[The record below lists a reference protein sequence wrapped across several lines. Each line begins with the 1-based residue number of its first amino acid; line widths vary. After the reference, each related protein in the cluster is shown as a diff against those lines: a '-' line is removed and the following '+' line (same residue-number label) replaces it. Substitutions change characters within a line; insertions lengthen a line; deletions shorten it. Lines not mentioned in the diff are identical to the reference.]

1 MRKRVL
7 ALVCCLSLTLG
18 LFTYHPP
25 EAKAI
30 VTEASLATS
39 VLWSFM
45 QSAGITFNGT
55 GMNSSSWAEAI
66 EPYLRDFT
74 EWKDSA
80 AKSFWHWLGYDGAS
94 EFIKAL
100 SWSKITHPTT
110 MPFPSVVIPP
120 AAAKKMGEFTHWFA
134 EKVGLVSG
142 GESKPVYDGATH
154 LTSVDGYSVL
164 ADKSFSDYYNYNFGR
179 NKLSI
184 VKKTSS
190 GSLAYASLKF
200 YTPTFVAPDTG
211 KYKISFVGSTSE
223 NSLSSNS
230 QYGLGFWKVGVY
242 KTDSAD
248 SNAFGYGGSLCDNET
263 YIGGFYGARPGPCSG
278 SCELNFIKGE
288 KYKFQIRVGA
298 QDDFSSAIF
307 FWDFSLAKS
316 DGVSSSGF
324 ATQAGALSPTY
335 DDKGEK
341 PTVVAY
347 PNINGDLSSINDL
360 LQQILD
366 KLAANDLNSSAS
378 LEGEAA
384 PDVPATDI
392 GWKGT
397 IEKIYQGIIDLP
409 GRIADA
415 FKALLEGL
423 FAPDAAL
430 MQEMTDTFKGKF
442 SFLTTLHKVGTDLF
456 GMTAETD
463 PPVIWVHLED
473 AEGKYTYGGPVK
485 ALDLSWYQRY
495 KADVDKL
502 ISGFLWLAFLWL
514 LFKRAASIIHGGEM
528 YTEYASDIRDYY
540 RSGKKDDGPTV
551 PVNRRLGE

>member
-1 MRKRVL
+1 MLKRILSL
-7 ALVCCLSLTLG
+7 ACCLSLTVG
-18 LFTYHPP
+18 LFTYRPP

-100 SWSKITHPTT
+100 SWSKITHPST

-120 AAAKKMGEFTHWFA
+120 VAAKKMGEFTHWFA
-134 EKVGLVSG
+134 EKVGLASG
-142 GESKPVYDGATH
+142 GNSQVVLYNPATNSIILPDGKSFYFSDTVFTNIAGEGIYLTGFSKGSGLSLFDFSDGKIY
-154 LTSVDGYSVL
+154 LTSTVCLCIEQNGEDIRL
-164 ADKSFSDYYNYNFGR
+164 FLRFG
-179 NKLSI
+179 NK
-184 VKKTSS
+184 
-190 GSLAYASLKF
+190 GSYL
-200 YTPTFVAPDTG
+200 V
-211 KYKISFVGSTSE
+211 
-223 NSLSSNS
+223 
-230 QYGLGFWKVGVY
+230 
-242 KTDSAD
+242 
-248 SNAFGYGGSLCDNET
+248 
-263 YIGGFYGARPGPCSG
+263 
-278 SCELNFIKGE
+278 
-288 KYKFQIRVGA
+288 
-298 QDDFSSAIF
+298 DFSHKLF
-307 FWDFSLAKS
+307 DFTKPFYLGKGVNGGLCAVFETLPDSSYRKKGYLYQGKELSFAKNEILF
-316 DGVSSSGF
+316 DDLFTVSK
-324 ATQAGALSPTY
+324 TQESRVTAVQSGALSPTY

-366 KLAANDLNSSAS
+366 KLTANDLNSSAS

-409 GRIADA
+409 GRIAEAIKDLFIPHEGYA
-415 FKALLEGL
+415 AEFVSGLTGAYQGRFGLLTYPFSVLGDFVGTVATLDEQEPILRWNDVKWRDHVVIAKGEYNL
-423 FAPDAAL
+423 KSAIAGTEMQTVYQVYRTVASAAL
-430 MQEMTDTFKGKF
+430 I
-442 SFLTTLHKVGTDLF
+442 V
-456 GMTAETD
+456 
-463 PPVIWVHLED
+463 
-473 AEGKYTYGGPVK
+473 
-485 ALDLSWYQRY
+485 
-495 KADVDKL
+495 
-502 ISGFLWLAFLWL
+502 GFLHLC
-514 LFKRAASIIHGGEM
+514 
-528 YTEYASDIRDYY
+528 IRKL
-540 RSGKKDDGPTV
+540 REVQSH
-551 PVNRRLGE
+551 

>member
-1 MRKRVL
+1 MKKRVL

-18 LFTYHPP
+18 LFTYRPP

-45 QSAGITFNGT
+45 QSAGITFNGS

-120 AAAKKMGEFTHWFA
+120 AVAKKMGEFTHWFA
-134 EKVGLVSG
+134 QKVGLASG
-142 GESKPVYDGATH
+142 GESKPVYGGATH
-154 LTSVDGYSVL
+154 LTGVDGYSVT
-164 ADKSFSDYYNYNFGR
+164 ADKSFSDYYNYNFGS

-184 VKKTSS
+184 IKKTSQ
-190 GSLAYASLKF
+190 GSLAYASLQF

-223 NSLSSNS
+223 NLLGSSS
-230 QYGLGFWKVGVY
+230 DYGLGFWQVKLY
-242 KTDSAD
+242 KTESATSDS
-248 SNAFGYGGSLCDNET
+248 FHYRGEPLDNET

-278 SCELNFIKGE
+278 SCEVNFVKDE
-288 KYKFQIRVGA
+288 KYKFQIKVGA
-298 QDDFSSAIF
+298 QDSFSSAAF

-316 DGVSSSGF
+316 DGVSSAGF
-324 ATQAGALSPTY
+324 ATQSGALSPTY

-341 PTVVAY
+341 STVVAY
-347 PNINGDLSSINDL
+347 PNINGDLTSINDL

-415 FKALLEGL
+415 FKTLLESL
-423 FAPDAAL
+423 FAPDAVL
-430 MQEMTDTFKGKF
+430 MQEIATTFTDKF
-442 SFLTTLHKVGTDLF
+442 PFLPVLNRVGNDLF
-456 GMTAETD
+456 GMTADSE
-463 PPVIWVHLED
+463 PPVIWVHLEK
-473 AEGKYTYGGPVK
+473 AEGKYYYGEK
-485 ALDLSWYQRY
+485 QKILDMSFYQRY
-495 KADVDKL
+495 KADGDKL
-502 ISGFLWLAFLWL
+502 ISGFLWLGFLWL
-514 LFKRAASIIHGGEM
+514 LFKRASAIIQGGEM
-528 YTEYASDIRDYY
+528 LTEYSEAIDRGY
-540 RSGKKDDGPTV
+540 RERKGKKTK
-551 PVNRRLGE
+551 

>member
-1 MRKRVL
+1 MLKRILSL
-7 ALVCCLSLTLG
+7 ACCLSLTVG
-18 LFTYHPP
+18 LFTYRPP

-74 EWKDSA
+74 EATDSA

-120 AAAKKMGEFTHWFA
+120 AVAKKMGEFTHWFA
-134 EKVGLVSG
+134 EKVGLASGTSQVVSYNPATNSIILPDG
-142 GESKPVYDGATH
+142 KSFYFSDTVFTNIAGEGIYLTGFSKGSGLSLFDFSDGKIYLSSTVC
-154 LTSVDGYSVL
+154 LCIEQNGEDIRLFLRFG
-164 ADKSFSDYYNYNFGR
+164 DKSSYLTNFSHRLFDFTKPFYLGKGVNGGLCAVFETLPDSSYRKKGYLYQGYE
-179 NKLSI
+179 LSFAKNEI
-184 VKKTSS
+184 LFDDLFTVSKTQES
-190 GSLAYASLKF
+190 
-200 YTPTFVAPDTG
+200 
-211 KYKISFVGSTSE
+211 
-223 NSLSSNS
+223 
-230 QYGLGFWKVGVY
+230 
-242 KTDSAD
+242 
-248 SNAFGYGGSLCDNET
+248 
-263 YIGGFYGARPGPCSG
+263 
-278 SCELNFIKGE
+278 
-288 KYKFQIRVGA
+288 RVTA
-298 QDDFSSAIF
+298 VQP
-307 FWDFSLAKS
+307 
-316 DGVSSSGF
+316 
-324 ATQAGALSPTY
+324 GALSPTY
-335 DDKGEK
+335 DDNGEK

-409 GRIADA
+409 GRIAEAIKDLFIPHEGYA
-415 FKALLEGL
+415 AEFVSGLTGAYQGRFGLLTYPFSVLGDFVGTVATLDEQEPILRWNDVKWQGHVVIAKGEYNL
-423 FAPDAAL
+423 KSAIAGTEMQTVYQVYRTVASAAL
-430 MQEMTDTFKGKF
+430 I
-442 SFLTTLHKVGTDLF
+442 V
-456 GMTAETD
+456 
-463 PPVIWVHLED
+463 
-473 AEGKYTYGGPVK
+473 
-485 ALDLSWYQRY
+485 
-495 KADVDKL
+495 
-502 ISGFLWLAFLWL
+502 GFLHLC
-514 LFKRAASIIHGGEM
+514 
-528 YTEYASDIRDYY
+528 IRKL
-540 RSGKKDDGPTV
+540 REVQSH
-551 PVNRRLGE
+551 

>member
-18 LFTYHPP
+18 LFTYRPP

-74 EWKDSA
+74 EATDSA
-80 AKSFWHWLGYDGAS
+80 AKSFWHWLGYDGAT

-100 SWSKITHPTT
+100 SWSKITHPDT

-120 AAAKKMGEFTHWFA
+120 AVAKKMGEFTHWFA
-134 EKVGLVSG
+134 QKVGLASG
-142 GESKPVYDGATH
+142 GESKPVVSISGGTRLKLSNGQSIVLGSCVNPDSSGPKFYEPGTVLFTVVQDMYDNYDKYSWLYTF
-154 LTSVDGYSVL
+154 SNGYSLKLFFVEVGKVVIN
-164 ADKSFSDYYNYNFGR
+164 ADLRDSKGNLIGR
-179 NKLSI
+179 NNDSSSFTSNLFNWGEMYYDAVGLAVADDGNTITPITRVCKKDDQYKGKWVQTWHRGDYWCKGLTLNDLESF
-184 VKKTSS
+184 KTSD
-190 GSLAYASLKF
+190 A
-200 YTPTFVAPDTG
+200 T
-211 KYKISFVGSTSE
+211 
-223 NSLSSNS
+223 
-230 QYGLGFWKVGVY
+230 
-242 KTDSAD
+242 
-248 SNAFGYGGSLCDNET
+248 
-263 YIGGFYGARPGPCSG
+263 
-278 SCELNFIKGE
+278 
-288 KYKFQIRVGA
+288 
-298 QDDFSSAIF
+298 
-307 FWDFSLAKS
+307 
-316 DGVSSSGF
+316 GF
-324 ATQAGALSPTY
+324 ASQPGALSPTY

-366 KLAANDLNSSAS
+366 KLAANDLNSSAN

-415 FKALLEGL
+415 FKTLLEGL

-430 MQEMTDTFKGKF
+430 MQEIATTFTDKF
-442 SFLTTLHKVGTDLF
+442 PFLPVLNRVGNDLF
-456 GMTAETD
+456 GMTADSE
-463 PPVIWVHLED
+463 PPVIWVHLEK
-473 AEGKYTYGGPVK
+473 AEGKYYYGEK
-485 ALDLSWYQRY
+485 QKILDMSFYQRY
-495 KADVDKL
+495 KADGDKL
-502 ISGFLWLAFLWL
+502 ISGFLWLGFLWL
-514 LFKRAASIIHGGEM
+514 LFKRASAIIQGADM
-528 YTEYASDIRDYY
+528 LTEYSEAIDRGY
-540 RSGKKDDGPTV
+540 RERKGKKTK
-551 PVNRRLGE
+551 

>member
-1 MRKRVL
+1 MLKRILSL
-7 ALVCCLSLTLG
+7 ACCLSLTVG
-18 LFTYHPP
+18 LFTYRPP
-25 EAKAI
+25 EVKAI

-100 SWSKITHPTT
+100 SWSQITHPST

-120 AAAKKMGEFTHWFA
+120 VAAKKMGEFTHWFA
-134 EKVGLVSG
+134 EKVGLASG
-142 GESKPVYDGATH
+142 GNSQVVSYNPATNSIILLDGKSFYFSDTVFTNIAGEGIYLTGFSKGSGLSLFDFSDGKIY
-154 LTSVDGYSVL
+154 LTSTVCLCIEQNGEDIRL
-164 ADKSFSDYYNYNFGR
+164 FLRFG
-179 NKLSI
+179 NK
-184 VKKTSS
+184 
-190 GSLAYASLKF
+190 GSYL
-200 YTPTFVAPDTG
+200 V
-211 KYKISFVGSTSE
+211 
-223 NSLSSNS
+223 
-230 QYGLGFWKVGVY
+230 
-242 KTDSAD
+242 
-248 SNAFGYGGSLCDNET
+248 
-263 YIGGFYGARPGPCSG
+263 
-278 SCELNFIKGE
+278 
-288 KYKFQIRVGA
+288 
-298 QDDFSSAIF
+298 DFSHKLF
-307 FWDFSLAKS
+307 DFTKPFYLGKGVNGGLCAVFETLPDSSYRKKGYLYQGKELSFAKNEILF
-316 DGVSSSGF
+316 DDLFTVSK
-324 ATQAGALSPTY
+324 TQESRVTAVQSGALSPTY

-409 GRIADA
+409 GRIAEAIKDLFIPHEGYA
-415 FKALLEGL
+415 AEFVSGLTGAYQGRFGLLTYPFSVLGDFVGTVATLDEQEPILRWNDVKWQDHVVIAKGEYNL
-423 FAPDAAL
+423 KSAIAGTEMQTVYQVYRVVASAAL
-430 MQEMTDTFKGKF
+430 I
-442 SFLTTLHKVGTDLF
+442 V
-456 GMTAETD
+456 
-463 PPVIWVHLED
+463 
-473 AEGKYTYGGPVK
+473 
-485 ALDLSWYQRY
+485 
-495 KADVDKL
+495 
-502 ISGFLWLAFLWL
+502 GFLHLC
-514 LFKRAASIIHGGEM
+514 
-528 YTEYASDIRDYY
+528 IRKL
-540 RSGKKDDGPTV
+540 REVQSH
-551 PVNRRLGE
+551 

>member
-1 MRKRVL
+1 MLKRIFS
-7 ALVCCLSLTLG
+7 LVCCLSLTVG
-18 LFTYHPP
+18 LFTYRPP

-74 EWKDSA
+74 EATDSA

-100 SWSKITHPTT
+100 SWSQITHPTT

-134 EKVGLVSG
+134 EKVGLASG
-142 GESKPVYDGATH
+142 GNSQVVSYNPATNSIILPDGKSFYFSDTVFTNIAGEGIYLTGFSKGSGLSLFDFSDGKIY
-154 LTSVDGYSVL
+154 LTSTVCLCIEQNGEDIRL
-164 ADKSFSDYYNYNFGR
+164 FLRFG
-179 NKLSI
+179 NK
-184 VKKTSS
+184 
-190 GSLAYASLKF
+190 GSYL
-200 YTPTFVAPDTG
+200 V
-211 KYKISFVGSTSE
+211 
-223 NSLSSNS
+223 
-230 QYGLGFWKVGVY
+230 
-242 KTDSAD
+242 
-248 SNAFGYGGSLCDNET
+248 
-263 YIGGFYGARPGPCSG
+263 
-278 SCELNFIKGE
+278 
-288 KYKFQIRVGA
+288 
-298 QDDFSSAIF
+298 DFSHKLF
-307 FWDFSLAKS
+307 DFTKPFYLGKGVNGGLCAVFETLPDSSYREKGYLYQGYELSFAKNEILF
-316 DGVSSSGF
+316 DDLFTVSK
-324 ATQAGALSPTY
+324 TQESRVTAVQPGALSPTY

-347 PNINGDLSSINDL
+347 PNIDGDLSSINDL

-409 GRIADA
+409 GRIAEAIKDLFIPHEGYA
-415 FKALLEGL
+415 AEFVSGLTGAYQGRFGLLTYPFSVLGDFVGTVATLDEQEPILRWNDVKWQDHVVIAKGEYNL
-423 FAPDAAL
+423 KSAIAGTEMQAVYQVYRTVASAAL
-430 MQEMTDTFKGKF
+430 I
-442 SFLTTLHKVGTDLF
+442 V
-456 GMTAETD
+456 
-463 PPVIWVHLED
+463 
-473 AEGKYTYGGPVK
+473 
-485 ALDLSWYQRY
+485 
-495 KADVDKL
+495 
-502 ISGFLWLAFLWL
+502 GFLHLC
-514 LFKRAASIIHGGEM
+514 
-528 YTEYASDIRDYY
+528 IRKL
-540 RSGKKDDGPTV
+540 REVQSH
-551 PVNRRLGE
+551 

>member
-1 MRKRVL
+1 MLKRILSL
-7 ALVCCLSLTLG
+7 ACCLSLTVG
-18 LFTYHPP
+18 LFTYRPP

-134 EKVGLVSG
+134 EKVGLASG
-142 GESKPVYDGATH
+142 GGSVYVAGDNF
-154 LTSVDGYSVL
+154 TSAALSTAARLRAGDPDHPFWANVDERPYHFCYKYVGSV
-164 ADKSFSDYYNYNFGR
+164 ADKGFYILYCDAPITIERHDKDF
-179 NKLSI
+179 
-184 VKKTSS
+184 S
-190 GSLAYASLKF
+190 GS
-200 YTPTFVAPDTG
+200 DG
-211 KYKISFVGSTSE
+211 KYYKAAYYLYKDGSRSGFQQLQFD
-223 NSLSSNS
+223 SLSATRYRS
-230 QYGLGFWKVGVY
+230 
-242 KTDSAD
+242 
-248 SNAFGYGGSLCDNET
+248 GGT
-263 YIGGFYGARPGPCSG
+263 IGGLYYYFCSLDAIG
-278 SCELNFIKGE
+278 DYVL
-288 KYKFQIRVGA
+288 
-298 QDDFSSAIF
+298 SAADASIC
-307 FWDFSLAKS
+307 S
-316 DGVSSSGF
+316 
-324 ATQAGALSPTY
+324 ATQPGALSPTY

-347 PNINGDLSSINDL
+347 PNINGDLTSINDL

-409 GRIADA
+409 GRIAEAVKDLFIPHEGYA
-415 FKALLEGL
+415 AEFVSGLTGAYQGRFGLLTYPFSVLGDFVGTVATLDEQEPILRWNDVKWQDHVVIAKGEYNL
-423 FAPDAAL
+423 KSAIAGTEMQTVYQVYRTVASAAL
-430 MQEMTDTFKGKF
+430 I
-442 SFLTTLHKVGTDLF
+442 V
-456 GMTAETD
+456 
-463 PPVIWVHLED
+463 
-473 AEGKYTYGGPVK
+473 
-485 ALDLSWYQRY
+485 
-495 KADVDKL
+495 
-502 ISGFLWLAFLWL
+502 GFLYLC
-514 LFKRAASIIHGGEM
+514 
-528 YTEYASDIRDYY
+528 IRKL
-540 RSGKKDDGPTV
+540 REVQSH
-551 PVNRRLGE
+551 

>member
-1 MRKRVL
+1 MLKRILSL
-7 ALVCCLSLTLG
+7 ACCLSLTVG
-18 LFTYHPP
+18 LFTYRPP

-100 SWSKITHPTT
+100 SWSKITHPAT

-120 AAAKKMGEFTHWFA
+120 AVAKKMGEFTRWFA
-134 EKVGLVSG
+134 EKVGLTAG
-142 GESKPVYDGATH
+142 SKPV
-154 LTSVDGYSVL
+154 SVVGSSLPKKAADIVNACQSSMMGKPDYFYNNSNEYFLLFKEQAELPYIFYSVNKPHHVSL
-164 ADKSFSDYYNYNFGR
+164 FHSDGT
-179 NKLSI
+179 NKLFPEKGYYVISETVTKLS
-184 VKKTSS
+184 VKQFRSLDTDSWDS
-190 GSLAYASLKF
+190 G
-200 YTPTFVAPDTG
+200 
-211 KYKISFVGSTSE
+211 GSTSKF
-223 NSLSSNS
+223 SSFGDV
-230 QYGLGFWKVGVY
+230 YGLFICPDGEGVFLS
-242 KTDSAD
+242 DSSIA
-248 SNAFGYGGSLCDNET
+248 
-263 YIGGFYGARPGPCSG
+263 
-278 SCELNFIKGE
+278 
-288 KYKFQIRVGA
+288 VA
-298 QDDFSSAIF
+298 QPN
-307 FWDFSLAKS
+307 
-316 DGVSSSGF
+316 
-324 ATQAGALSPTY
+324 ALSPTY

-347 PNINGDLSSINDL
+347 PNISGDLTSINDL

-409 GRIADA
+409 GRIAEAIKDLFIPHEGYA
-415 FKALLEGL
+415 AEFVSGLTGAYQGRFGLLTYPFSVLGDFVSTVATLDEQEPILRWNDVKWQDHVVIAKGEYNL
-423 FAPDAAL
+423 KSAIAGTEMQAVYQVYRTVASAAL
-430 MQEMTDTFKGKF
+430 I
-442 SFLTTLHKVGTDLF
+442 V
-456 GMTAETD
+456 
-463 PPVIWVHLED
+463 
-473 AEGKYTYGGPVK
+473 
-485 ALDLSWYQRY
+485 
-495 KADVDKL
+495 
-502 ISGFLWLAFLWL
+502 GFLHLC
-514 LFKRAASIIHGGEM
+514 
-528 YTEYASDIRDYY
+528 IRKL
-540 RSGKKDDGPTV
+540 REVQSH
-551 PVNRRLGE
+551 

>member
-1 MRKRVL
+1 MLKRILSL
-7 ALVCCLSLTLG
+7 ACCLSLTVG
-18 LFTYHPP
+18 LFTYRPP

-120 AAAKKMGEFTHWFA
+120 VAAKKMGEFTHWFA
-134 EKVGLVSG
+134 QKVGLASG
-142 GESKPVYDGATH
+142 GGSVYVAGDNF
-154 LTSVDGYSVL
+154 TSAALSTAARLRAAKLAEDPDNGFWANVDKNSHY
-164 ADKSFSDYYNYNFGR
+164 FCY
-179 NKLSI
+179 
-184 VKKTSS
+184 
-190 GSLAYASLKF
+190 
-200 YTPTFVAPDTG
+200 
-211 KYKISFVGSTSE
+211 KYVGSTWSKGYYILYCVAPITIE
-223 NSLSSNS
+223 RHDRGFSAGGQYYEPGYYLYKNGSTNGFQELQFDTLSATT
-230 QYGLGFWKVGVY
+230 Y
-242 KTDSAD
+242 SAG
-248 SNAFGYGGSLCDNET
+248 AT
-263 YIGGFYGARPGPCSG
+263 IGGLYYRFCSLDTIG
-278 SCELNFIKGE
+278 DYVL
-288 KYKFQIRVGA
+288 
-298 QDDFSSAIF
+298 SAADASIC
-307 FWDFSLAKS
+307 S
-316 DGVSSSGF
+316 
-324 ATQAGALSPTY
+324 ATQPGALSPTY
-335 DDKGEK
+335 DDNGEK

-347 PNINGDLSSINDL
+347 PNISGDLTSINDL

-409 GRIADA
+409 GRIAEAIKDLFIPHEGYA
-415 FKALLEGL
+415 AEFVSGLTGAYQGRFGLLTYPFSVLGDFVGTVATLDEQEPILRWNDVKWQDHVVIAKGEYNL
-423 FAPDAAL
+423 KSAIAGTEMQTVYQVYRVVASAAL
-430 MQEMTDTFKGKF
+430 I
-442 SFLTTLHKVGTDLF
+442 V
-456 GMTAETD
+456 
-463 PPVIWVHLED
+463 
-473 AEGKYTYGGPVK
+473 
-485 ALDLSWYQRY
+485 
-495 KADVDKL
+495 
-502 ISGFLWLAFLWL
+502 GFLHLC
-514 LFKRAASIIHGGEM
+514 
-528 YTEYASDIRDYY
+528 IRKL
-540 RSGKKDDGPTV
+540 REVQSH
-551 PVNRRLGE
+551 

>member
-1 MRKRVL
+1 MLKRILSL
-7 ALVCCLSLTLG
+7 ACCLSLTVG
-18 LFTYHPP
+18 LFTYRPP

-45 QSAGITFNGT
+45 QSAGITFNGS

-120 AAAKKMGEFTHWFA
+120 AVAKKMGEFTHWFA
-134 EKVGLVSG
+134 QKVGLASG
-142 GESKPVYDGATH
+142 GESKPVYGGATH
-154 LTSVDGYSVL
+154 LTGVDGYSVT
-164 ADKSFSDYYNYNFGR
+164 ADKSFSDYYNYNFGS

-184 VKKTSS
+184 IKKTSQ
-190 GSLAYASLKF
+190 GSLAYASLQF

-223 NSLSSNS
+223 NLLGSSS
-230 QYGLGFWKVGVY
+230 DYGLGFWQVKLY
-242 KTDSAD
+242 KTESATSDS
-248 SNAFGYGGSLCDNET
+248 FHYRGEPLDNET

-278 SCELNFIKGE
+278 SCEVNFVKDE
-288 KYKFQIRVGA
+288 KYKFQIKVGA
-298 QDDFSSAIF
+298 QDSFSSAAF

-316 DGVSSSGF
+316 DGVSSAGF
-324 ATQAGALSPTY
+324 ATQSGALSPTY

-341 PTVVAY
+341 STVVAY
-347 PNINGDLSSINDL
+347 PNINGDLTSINDL

-409 GRIADA
+409 GRIAEAIKDLFIPHEGYA
-415 FKALLEGL
+415 AEFVSGLTGAYQGRFGLLTYPFSVLGDFVGTVATLDEQEPILRWNDVKWQDHVVIAKGEYNL
-423 FAPDAAL
+423 KSAIAGTEMQTVYQVYRTVASAAL
-430 MQEMTDTFKGKF
+430 I
-442 SFLTTLHKVGTDLF
+442 V
-456 GMTAETD
+456 
-463 PPVIWVHLED
+463 
-473 AEGKYTYGGPVK
+473 
-485 ALDLSWYQRY
+485 
-495 KADVDKL
+495 
-502 ISGFLWLAFLWL
+502 GFLHLC
-514 LFKRAASIIHGGEM
+514 
-528 YTEYASDIRDYY
+528 IRKL
-540 RSGKKDDGPTV
+540 REVQSH
-551 PVNRRLGE
+551 

>member
-1 MRKRVL
+1 MLKRILSL
-7 ALVCCLSLTLG
+7 ACCLSLTVG
-18 LFTYHPP
+18 LFTYRPP

-80 AKSFWHWLGYDGAS
+80 SKSFWHWLGYDGAS

-100 SWSKITHPTT
+100 SWSQITHPTT

-134 EKVGLVSG
+134 EKVGLASG
-142 GESKPVYDGATH
+142 GNSQVVSYNPATNSIILPDGKSFYFSDTVFTNIAGEGIYLTGFSKGSGLSLFDFSDGKIY
-154 LTSVDGYSVL
+154 LTSTVCLCIEQNGEDIRLFLRFGNKSSYLTNFSHRLFDFTKPFYLGKGVNGGLCVVFETLPDSSYREKGYL
-164 ADKSFSDYYNYNFGR
+164 YQGYELSFAKNEILFDDLFTVS
-179 NKLSI
+179 
-184 VKKTSS
+184 KTQES
-190 GSLAYASLKF
+190 
-200 YTPTFVAPDTG
+200 
-211 KYKISFVGSTSE
+211 
-223 NSLSSNS
+223 
-230 QYGLGFWKVGVY
+230 
-242 KTDSAD
+242 
-248 SNAFGYGGSLCDNET
+248 
-263 YIGGFYGARPGPCSG
+263 
-278 SCELNFIKGE
+278 
-288 KYKFQIRVGA
+288 RVTA
-298 QDDFSSAIF
+298 VQP
-307 FWDFSLAKS
+307 
-316 DGVSSSGF
+316 
-324 ATQAGALSPTY
+324 GALSPTY

-347 PNINGDLSSINDL
+347 PNIDGDLSSINDL

-409 GRIADA
+409 GRIAEAIKDLFIPHEGYA
-415 FKALLEGL
+415 AEFVSGLTGAYQGRFGLLTYPFSVLGDFVGTVATLDEQEPILRWNDVKWQDHVVIAKGEYNL
-423 FAPDAAL
+423 KSAIAGTEMQTVYQVYRTVASAAL
-430 MQEMTDTFKGKF
+430 I
-442 SFLTTLHKVGTDLF
+442 V
-456 GMTAETD
+456 
-463 PPVIWVHLED
+463 
-473 AEGKYTYGGPVK
+473 
-485 ALDLSWYQRY
+485 
-495 KADVDKL
+495 
-502 ISGFLWLAFLWL
+502 GFLHLC
-514 LFKRAASIIHGGEM
+514 
-528 YTEYASDIRDYY
+528 IRKL
-540 RSGKKDDGPTV
+540 REVQSH
-551 PVNRRLGE
+551 

>member
-1 MRKRVL
+1 MKKRVL

-18 LFTYHPP
+18 LFTYRPP

-80 AKSFWHWLGYDGAS
+80 AQSFWHWLGYDGAS

-142 GESKPVYDGATH
+142 GESKPVVSISGGTRLKLSNGQSIVLGSCVNPDSSGPKFYEPGTVLFTVVQDMYDNYDKYSWLYTF
-154 LTSVDGYSVL
+154 SNGYSLKLFFVEVGKVVIN
-164 ADKSFSDYYNYNFGR
+164 ADLRDSKGNLVGR
-179 NKLSI
+179 NNDSSTFTSNLFNWGEMYYDAVGLAVADDGNTITPITRVCKKDDQYKGKWVQTWHRGDYWCKGLTLNDLESF
-184 VKKTSS
+184 KTSD
-190 GSLAYASLKF
+190 A
-200 YTPTFVAPDTG
+200 T
-211 KYKISFVGSTSE
+211 
-223 NSLSSNS
+223 
-230 QYGLGFWKVGVY
+230 
-242 KTDSAD
+242 
-248 SNAFGYGGSLCDNET
+248 
-263 YIGGFYGARPGPCSG
+263 
-278 SCELNFIKGE
+278 
-288 KYKFQIRVGA
+288 
-298 QDDFSSAIF
+298 
-307 FWDFSLAKS
+307 
-316 DGVSSSGF
+316 GF
-324 ATQAGALSPTY
+324 ASQPGALSPTY

-347 PNINGDLSSINDL
+347 PNINGDLTSINDL

-430 MQEMTDTFKGKF
+430 MQEMTDTFKNKF

>member
-1 MRKRVL
+1 MLKRILSL
-7 ALVCCLSLTLG
+7 ACCLSLTVG
-18 LFTYHPP
+18 LFTYRPP

-134 EKVGLVSG
+134 EKVGLASG
-142 GESKPVYDGATH
+142 GESKPVYSSSVRSFRTADGSTFT
-154 LTSVDGYSVL
+154 LGTSRSDSTVIPFDSTVTFPDGNCIFIGTWKGVDSDPYTYGGCRFLNSKGEPFGIVGSSSRLDSSFYAYKHCGLDVSFYWTVAPEKDGTL
-164 ADKSFSDYYNYNFGR
+164 AVFTGRVCVKGDYNYM
-179 NKLSI
+179 S
-184 VKKTSS
+184 
-190 GSLAYASLKF
+190 
-200 YTPTFVAPDTG
+200 P
-211 KYKISFVGSTSE
+211 
-223 NSLSSNS
+223 
-230 QYGLGFWKVGVY
+230 
-242 KTDSAD
+242 
-248 SNAFGYGGSLCDNET
+248 
-263 YIGGFYGARPGPCSG
+263 
-278 SCELNFIKGE
+278 
-288 KYKFQIRVGA
+288 
-298 QDDFSSAIF
+298 SSAC
-307 FWDFSLAKS
+307 SLETFQEFA
-316 DGVSSSGF
+316 GAVSSTTAGF
-324 ATQAGALSPTY
+324 ATQPGALSPTY
-335 DDKGEK
+335 DDNGEK

-347 PNINGDLSSINDL
+347 PNISGDLTSINDL

-409 GRIADA
+409 GRIAEAIKDLFVPHEGYA
-415 FKALLEGL
+415 AEFVSGLTGAYQGRFGLLTYPFSVLGDFVGTVATLDEQEPILRWNDVKWRDHVVIAKGEYNL
-423 FAPDAAL
+423 KSAIAGMEMQTVYQVYRTVASAAL
-430 MQEMTDTFKGKF
+430 I
-442 SFLTTLHKVGTDLF
+442 V
-456 GMTAETD
+456 
-463 PPVIWVHLED
+463 
-473 AEGKYTYGGPVK
+473 
-485 ALDLSWYQRY
+485 
-495 KADVDKL
+495 
-502 ISGFLWLAFLWL
+502 GFLHLC
-514 LFKRAASIIHGGEM
+514 
-528 YTEYASDIRDYY
+528 IRKL
-540 RSGKKDDGPTV
+540 REVQSH
-551 PVNRRLGE
+551 

>member
-1 MRKRVL
+1 MLKRILSL
-7 ALVCCLSLTLG
+7 ACCLSLTVG

-100 SWSKITHPTT
+100 SWSQITHPTT

-120 AAAKKMGEFTHWFA
+120 AAAKKMGEFTHWFV

-142 GESKPVYDGATH
+142 GNSQVVSYNPATNSIILPDGKSFYFSDTVFTNIAGDGIYLTGFSKGSGLSLFDFSDGKIY
-154 LTSVDGYSVL
+154 LTSTVCLCIEQNGEDIRLFLRFG
-164 ADKSFSDYYNYNFGR
+164 DKSSYLVNFSHKFFDFTKPFYLGKGVNGGLCAVFETLPDSPYR
-179 NKLSI
+179 
-184 VKKTSS
+184 KK
-190 GSLAYASLKF
+190 GYLYQG
-200 YTPTFVAPDTG
+200 YE
-211 KYKISFVGSTSE
+211 ISFSGNKILFDDLFTVSKTQE
-223 NSLSSNS
+223 S
-230 QYGLGFWKVGVY
+230 QVTAVQ
-242 KTDSAD
+242 
-248 SNAFGYGGSLCDNET
+248 
-263 YIGGFYGARPGPCSG
+263 P
-278 SCELNFIKGE
+278 
-288 KYKFQIRVGA
+288 
-298 QDDFSSAIF
+298 
-307 FWDFSLAKS
+307 
-316 DGVSSSGF
+316 
-324 ATQAGALSPTY
+324 GALSPTY

-347 PNINGDLSSINDL
+347 PNISGDLTSINDL

-409 GRIADA
+409 GRIAEAIKDLFIPHEGYA
-415 FKALLEGL
+415 AEFVSGLTGAYQGRFGLLTYPFSVLGDFVGTVATLDEQEPILRWNDVKWQDHVVIAKGEYNL
-423 FAPDAAL
+423 KSAISGTEMQTVYQVYRVVASAAL
-430 MQEMTDTFKGKF
+430 I
-442 SFLTTLHKVGTDLF
+442 V
-456 GMTAETD
+456 
-463 PPVIWVHLED
+463 
-473 AEGKYTYGGPVK
+473 
-485 ALDLSWYQRY
+485 
-495 KADVDKL
+495 
-502 ISGFLWLAFLWL
+502 GFLHLC
-514 LFKRAASIIHGGEM
+514 
-528 YTEYASDIRDYY
+528 IRKL
-540 RSGKKDDGPTV
+540 REVQSH
-551 PVNRRLGE
+551 

>member
-1 MRKRVL
+1 MLKRILSL
-7 ALVCCLSLTLG
+7 ACCLSLTVG
-18 LFTYHPP
+18 LFTYRPP

-134 EKVGLVSG
+134 EKVGLASG
-142 GESKPVYDGATH
+142 GESKPVY
-154 LTSVDGYSVL
+154 S
-164 ADKSFSDYYNYNFGR
+164 
-179 NKLSI
+179 
-184 VKKTSS
+184 SS
-190 GSLAYASLKF
+190 GSTYLRLANGSKF
-200 YTPTFVAPDTG
+200 YFFSVDYDQFNSSGGWHNCKSSLGLGTIALDLGTG
-211 KYKISFVGSTSE
+211 KTSEKRADFTLSSGATFSLWVLGGEKSPLQGRFKAGSVNGSYTSDSWSTAWNYKNSYDSIGLFVGPDGRIRPIFHNFET
-223 NSLSSNS
+223 
-230 QYGLGFWKVGVY
+230 GFWGYSTNGFINGFTLSALNGVSEGAS
-242 KTDSAD
+242 SAD
-248 SNAFGYGGSLCDNET
+248 AVQ
-263 YIGGFYGARPGPCSG
+263 P
-278 SCELNFIKGE
+278 
-288 KYKFQIRVGA
+288 
-298 QDDFSSAIF
+298 
-307 FWDFSLAKS
+307 
-316 DGVSSSGF
+316 
-324 ATQAGALSPTY
+324 GALSPAY

-347 PNINGDLSSINDL
+347 PNISGDLTSINDL

-409 GRIADA
+409 GRIAEAIKDLFIPHEGYA
-415 FKALLEGL
+415 AEFVSGLTGAYQGRFGLLTYPFSVLGDFVGTVATLDEQEPILRWNDVKWQDHVVIAKGEYNL
-423 FAPDAAL
+423 KSAIAETEMQTVYQVYRVVASAAL
-430 MQEMTDTFKGKF
+430 I
-442 SFLTTLHKVGTDLF
+442 V
-456 GMTAETD
+456 
-463 PPVIWVHLED
+463 
-473 AEGKYTYGGPVK
+473 
-485 ALDLSWYQRY
+485 
-495 KADVDKL
+495 
-502 ISGFLWLAFLWL
+502 GFLHLC
-514 LFKRAASIIHGGEM
+514 
-528 YTEYASDIRDYY
+528 IRKL
-540 RSGKKDDGPTV
+540 REVQSH
-551 PVNRRLGE
+551 

>member
-1 MRKRVL
+1 MKNRIL

-18 LFTYHPP
+18 LFTYRPP

-74 EWKDSA
+74 EATDSA

-100 SWSKITHPTT
+100 SWSQITHPTT

-134 EKVGLVSG
+134 EKVGLASG
-142 GESKPVYDGATH
+142 GNSQVVSYNPATNSIILPDGKSFYFSDTVFTNIAGEGIYLTGFSKGSGLSLFDFSDGKIY
-154 LTSVDGYSVL
+154 LTSTVCLCIEQNGEDIRLFLRFGNKSSYLTNFSHRLFDFTKPFYLGKGVNGGLCAVFETLPDSSYREKGYL
-164 ADKSFSDYYNYNFGR
+164 YQGYELSFAKNEILFDDLFTVS
-179 NKLSI
+179 
-184 VKKTSS
+184 KTQESR
-190 GSLAYASLKF
+190 LTAVQ
-200 YTPTFVAPDTG
+200 P
-211 KYKISFVGSTSE
+211 
-223 NSLSSNS
+223 
-230 QYGLGFWKVGVY
+230 
-242 KTDSAD
+242 
-248 SNAFGYGGSLCDNET
+248 
-263 YIGGFYGARPGPCSG
+263 
-278 SCELNFIKGE
+278 
-288 KYKFQIRVGA
+288 
-298 QDDFSSAIF
+298 
-307 FWDFSLAKS
+307 
-316 DGVSSSGF
+316 
-324 ATQAGALSPTY
+324 GALSPTY

-347 PNINGDLSSINDL
+347 PNIDGDLSSINDL

-415 FKALLEGL
+415 FKTLLEGL

-430 MQEMTDTFKGKF
+430 MQEIATTFTDKF
-442 SFLTTLHKVGTDLF
+442 PFLPVLNRVGNDLF
-456 GMTAETD
+456 GMTADSE
-463 PPVIWVHLED
+463 PPVIWVHLEK
-473 AEGKYTYGGPVK
+473 AEGKYYYGEK
-485 ALDLSWYQRY
+485 QKILDMSFYQRY
-495 KADVDKL
+495 KADGDKL
-502 ISGFLWLAFLWL
+502 ISGFLWLGFLWL
-514 LFKRAASIIHGGEM
+514 LFKRASAIIQGGEM
-528 YTEYASDIRDYY
+528 LTEYSEAIDRGY
-540 RSGKKDDGPTV
+540 RERKGKKTK
-551 PVNRRLGE
+551 

>member
-1 MRKRVL
+1 MLKRILSL
-7 ALVCCLSLTLG
+7 ACCLSLTVG
-18 LFTYHPP
+18 LFTYRPP

-120 AAAKKMGEFTHWFA
+120 AVAKKMGEFTHWFA
-134 EKVGLVSG
+134 EKVGLASD
-142 GESKPVYDGATH
+142 SKPITISGTNIKETVMAGMRHYF
-154 LTSVDGYSVL
+154 SR
-164 ADKSFSDYYNYNFGR
+164 ADNGTANYNF
-179 NKLSI
+179 I
-184 VKKTSS
+184 S
-190 GSLAYASLKF
+190 GHKHILAFYSPLDLLKREGF
-200 YTPTFVAPDTG
+200 TYGVIYTDAELPDPVFLLFKEEG
-211 KYKISFVGSTSE
+211 KYGRIPVDPGLYFDNRRDIFRVSLFNSDFTQYTDPPYPVG
-223 NSLSSNS
+223 LV
-230 QYGLGFWKVGVY
+230 K
-242 KTDSAD
+242 
-248 SNAFGYGGSLCDNET
+248 LCDYSPYIET
-263 YIGGFYGARPGPCSG
+263 SVQV
-278 SCELNFIKGE
+278 SFIS
-288 KYKFQIRVGA
+288 V
-298 QDDFSSAIF
+298 
-307 FWDFSLAKS
+307 
-316 DGVSSSGF
+316 
-324 ATQAGALSPTY
+324 TQPGALSPIY

-347 PNINGDLSSINDL
+347 PNINGDLSSISDL

-378 LEGEAA
+378 LEGEAT

-409 GRIADA
+409 GRIAEAIKDLFIPHEGYA
-415 FKALLEGL
+415 AEFVSGLTGAYQGRFGLLTYPFSVLGDFVGTVATLDEQEPILRWNDVKWQDHVVIAKGEYNL
-423 FAPDAAL
+423 KSAIAGTEMQTVYQVYRTVASAAL
-430 MQEMTDTFKGKF
+430 I
-442 SFLTTLHKVGTDLF
+442 V
-456 GMTAETD
+456 
-463 PPVIWVHLED
+463 
-473 AEGKYTYGGPVK
+473 
-485 ALDLSWYQRY
+485 
-495 KADVDKL
+495 
-502 ISGFLWLAFLWL
+502 GFLHLC
-514 LFKRAASIIHGGEM
+514 
-528 YTEYASDIRDYY
+528 IRKL
-540 RSGKKDDGPTV
+540 REVQSH
-551 PVNRRLGE
+551 

>member
-1 MRKRVL
+1 MKKRVL

-18 LFTYHPP
+18 LFTYRPP

-74 EWKDSA
+74 DATDSA

-120 AAAKKMGEFTHWFA
+120 AVAKKMGEFTHWFVK
-134 EKVGLVSG
+134 KVGLVSG
-142 GESKPVYDGATH
+142 GESKPVVSISGGTR
-154 LTSVDGYSVL
+154 L
-164 ADKSFSDYYNYNFGR
+164 
-179 NKLSI
+179 KLSTGRSI
-184 VKKTSS
+184 VLGSCLNPDSS
-190 GSLAYASLKF
+190 DLKF
-200 YTPTFVAPDTG
+200 YEPGTVLFTVVQDMYQNFANYSWLYTFSNGCSLKLFLAEAG
-211 KYKISFVGSTSE
+211 KPVVNAELRDSKGSLIGS
-223 NSLSSNS
+223 NNDSSSSNRA
-230 QYGLGFWKVGVY
+230 L
-242 KTDSAD
+242 
-248 SNAFGYGGSLCDNET
+248 
-263 YIGGFYGARPGPCSG
+263 
-278 SCELNFIKGE
+278 
-288 KYKFQIRVGA
+288 
-298 QDDFSSAIF
+298 F
-307 FWDFSLAKS
+307 FWGKMNFDAVGLAVAADGNTIIPIMRSCTEDWNSGKWVDSWRQGNYWCKGLTLNDLESFKTS
-316 DGVSSSGF
+316 DAAGF
-324 ATQAGALSPTY
+324 ATQPGVLSPTY

-347 PNINGDLSSINDL
+347 PNISGDLTSINDL

-430 MQEMTDTFKGKF
+430 MQEISTTFTDKF
-442 SFLTTLHKVGTDLF
+442 PFLPVLNRVGNDLF
-456 GMTAETD
+456 GMTADSE
-463 PPVIWVHLED
+463 PPVIWVHLEN
-473 AEGKYTYGGPVK
+473 AEGKYYYGEK
-485 ALDLSWYQRY
+485 QKILDMSFYQRY
-495 KADVDKL
+495 KADGDKL
-502 ISGFLWLAFLWL
+502 ISGFLWLGFLWL
-514 LFKRAASIIHGGEM
+514 LFKRASAIIQGADM
-528 YTEYASDIRDYY
+528 LTEYSEAIDRGY
-540 RSGKKDDGPTV
+540 RERKGKKTK
-551 PVNRRLGE
+551 

>member
-1 MRKRVL
+1 MKKRVL

-18 LFTYHPP
+18 LFTYRPP

-120 AAAKKMGEFTHWFA
+120 AAAKKMGEFTHWFV
-134 EKVGLVSG
+134 EKVGLISG
-142 GESKPVYDGATH
+142 GESKPVVSA
-154 LTSVDGYSVL
+154 
-164 ADKSFSDYYNYNFGR
+164 KFP
-179 NKLSI
+179 
-184 VKKTSS
+184 
-190 GSLAYASLKF
+190 KF
-200 YTPTFVAPDTG
+200 YKMKFDS
-211 KYKISFVGSTSE
+211 K
-223 NSLSSNS
+223 
-230 QYGLGFWKVGVY
+230 LGY
-242 KTDSAD
+242 
-248 SNAFGYGGSLCDNET
+248 LCDSEIPCT
-263 YIGGFYGARPGPCSG
+263 FSSYIGPKNYSLGTPVFNLYDLPKTR
-278 SCELNFIKGE
+278 
-288 KYKFQIRVGA
+288 
-298 QDDFSSAIF
+298 DDSAIF
-307 FWDFSLAKS
+307 GFSDRYWFWMYLDGDEGFYSKNWNWSYDWHYTSFSKHDVVDGNVFIFPYTNGNIRYACGYEIWENVGGDKVKRLQLFDDSCLPDSS
-316 DGVSSSGF
+316 DIVVNQISASQSGV
-324 ATQAGALSPTY
+324 LSPTY

-456 GMTAETD
+456 CMTAETD

-551 PVNRRLGE
+551 PINRRLGE

>member
-1 MRKRVL
+1 MKKRVL

-18 LFTYHPP
+18 LFTYRPP

-74 EWKDSA
+74 EATDSA

-120 AAAKKMGEFTHWFA
+120 VAAKKMGEFTHWFV
-134 EKVGLVSG
+134 EKVGLISG
-142 GESKPVYDGATH
+142 GESKPVVSISGGTH
-154 LTSVDGYSVL
+154 LKLSNGQSIALGYCINPDSSGPKLYEPGTILFTVVPDMKTHPENYSWLYSFANGSSLKLYLAGSGVIVL
-164 ADKSFSDYYNYNFGR
+164 NADLRDSTGNYIGR
-179 NKLSI
+179 NYE
-184 VKKTSS
+184 TSS
-190 GSLAYASLKF
+190 HNSPIFRYGKMLYDTVGLAVASDGNTIVPILRVCDK
-200 YTPTFVAPDTG
+200 
-211 KYKISFVGSTSE
+211 
-223 NSLSSNS
+223 
-230 QYGLGFWKVGVY
+230 
-242 KTDSAD
+242 
-248 SNAFGYGGSLCDNET
+248 DNEYFGKWGDT
-263 YIGGFYGARPGPCSG
+263 WHYGDYW
-278 SCELNFIKGE
+278 CEGLTLTDLQSFKT
-288 KYKFQIRVGA
+288 
-298 QDDFSSAIF
+298 QD
-307 FWDFSLAKS
+307 
-316 DGVSSSGF
+316 VSGF
-324 ATQAGALSPTY
+324 ATQPGALSPTY

-415 FKALLEGL
+415 FKTLLESL

-430 MQEMTDTFKGKF
+430 MQEIATTFTDKF
-442 SFLTTLHKVGTDLF
+442 PFLPVLNRVGNDLF
-456 GMTAETD
+456 GMTADSE
-463 PPVIWVHLED
+463 PPVIWVHLEK
-473 AEGKYTYGGPVK
+473 AEGKYYYGEK
-485 ALDLSWYQRY
+485 QKILDMSFYQRY
-495 KADVDKL
+495 KADADKL
-502 ISGFLWLAFLWL
+502 ISGFLWLGFLWL
-514 LFKRAASIIHGGEM
+514 LFKRASAIIQGADM
-528 YTEYASDIRDYY
+528 LTEYSEAIDRGY
-540 RSGKKDDGPTV
+540 RERKGKKTK
-551 PVNRRLGE
+551 

>member
-1 MRKRVL
+1 MLKRILSL
-7 ALVCCLSLTLG
+7 ACCLSLTVG
-18 LFTYHPP
+18 LFTYRPP

-74 EWKDSA
+74 EATDSA

-134 EKVGLVSG
+134 EKVGLMAG
-142 GESKPVYDGATH
+142 SKPVTVVGSSLPKKAADIVNARQSSMMGKPDYFYNNSNEYFLLFKEQAE
-154 LTSVDGYSVL
+154 LPYIFYSVDKPHHVSL
-164 ADKSFSDYYNYNFGR
+164 FHSDGT
-179 NKLSI
+179 NKLFPEKGYYVISETVTKLS
-184 VKKTSS
+184 VKQFRSLDTDSWDS
-190 GSLAYASLKF
+190 G
-200 YTPTFVAPDTG
+200 
-211 KYKISFVGSTSE
+211 GSTSKF
-223 NSLSSNS
+223 SLFGDV
-230 QYGLGFWKVGVY
+230 YGLFICPDGEGVFLS
-242 KTDSAD
+242 DSSIA
-248 SNAFGYGGSLCDNET
+248 
-263 YIGGFYGARPGPCSG
+263 
-278 SCELNFIKGE
+278 
-288 KYKFQIRVGA
+288 VA
-298 QDDFSSAIF
+298 QPN
-307 FWDFSLAKS
+307 
-316 DGVSSSGF
+316 
-324 ATQAGALSPTY
+324 ALSPTY

-347 PNINGDLSSINDL
+347 PNINGDLTSINDL

-366 KLAANDLNSSAS
+366 KLVANDLNSSAS

-409 GRIADA
+409 GRIAEAIKDLFIPHEGYA
-415 FKALLEGL
+415 AEFVSGLTGAYQGRFGLLTYPFSVLGDFVSTVATLDEQEPILRWNDVKWQDHVVIAKGEYNL
-423 FAPDAAL
+423 KSAIAGTEMQAVYQVYRTVASAAL
-430 MQEMTDTFKGKF
+430 I
-442 SFLTTLHKVGTDLF
+442 V
-456 GMTAETD
+456 
-463 PPVIWVHLED
+463 
-473 AEGKYTYGGPVK
+473 
-485 ALDLSWYQRY
+485 
-495 KADVDKL
+495 
-502 ISGFLWLAFLWL
+502 GFLHLC
-514 LFKRAASIIHGGEM
+514 
-528 YTEYASDIRDYY
+528 IRKL
-540 RSGKKDDGPTV
+540 REVQSH
-551 PVNRRLGE
+551 